1 MGSGRRVAVV
11 GMGIRS
17 PVGNSLKEFAESLKT
32 GRSGI
37 RKMSEW
43 EGIRRLRTKVAGI
56 CDIEGEEKG
65 IPRNYRRS
73 MGRVSV
79 LAALSA
85 IDAVRQSG
93 LGEDEIASPHS
104 GVSYGS
110 TAGSTLEQVSTRHRI
125 RI

>member
-1 MGSGRRVAVV
+1 MGSGRRVVVV

-17 PVGNSLKEFAESLKT
+17 PVGNSLKELVESLRG

-37 RKMSEW
+37 RKMPEW
-43 EGIRRLRTKVAGI
+43 ENIRRLRTKVAGI
-56 CDIEGEEKG
+56 CNIEGEEKG

-85 IDAVRQSG
+85 IDALRQSV
-93 LGEDEIASPHS
+93 LREDGIASPVCGIS
-104 GVSYGS
+104 
-110 TAGSTLEQVSTRHRI
+110 
-125 RI
+125 